1 MFFTMFKYFQI
12 MRKLYSNSL
21 SFPLLLL
28 YRVPANKVYSRPSVC
43 YDSEH
48 RKMRAK
54 QQHVCKGM
62 NQYTKMYDQYQ
73 PEMDSKFRHRMDNRS
88 EVQEIAF
95 YFE

>member
-1 MFFTMFKYFQI
+1 

-28 YRVPANKVYSRPSVC
+28 VRVPANKVYSSPSVC
-43 YDSEH
+43 YDSN
-48 RKMRAK
+48 MC
-54 QQHVCKGM
+54 VKGM

-95 YFE
+95 